1 MNQRRISC
9 EPWLRLQR
17 AHLGKP
23 FRNFNEH
30 VQGLHQRR
38 AVEVPNL
45 RFLHV
50 VFGDCQ
56 VSGVARLAINLVIL
70 VLTLLIF
77 VWTSSSSVGGYL
89 PRKLSN
95 KIFSSSSLGSVFSA
109 SEGSTLTFATA
120 AAGFLR
126 TGDAMAIEAG
136 RYRTNVVPL
145 SWSVSSMT
153 AAVSFGPADEPLKMP
168 WQDIPDKPT
177 ISKTALHRRGL
188 PWHQPPR

>member
-1 MNQRRISC
+1 MVFRSQRYTIDPGDSIWHAFSFFCSSNNQMSQRRISC

-17 AHLGKP
+17 AHLGNLCW
-23 FRNFNEH
+23 NFDEH
-30 VQGLHQRR
+30 VQGLYQRR
-38 AVEVPNL
+38 AVEDPNL

-50 VFGDCQ
+50 LFRDCQ
-56 VSGVARLAINLVIL
+56 VSGVVQLAINLVIL

-109 SEGSTLTFATA
+109 SEGSTLTFSTA

-126 TGDAMAIEAG
+126 TGDAMAIEEDATEPMLCHCRG
-136 RYRTNVVPL
+136 RCRP
-145 SWSVSSMT
+145 
-153 AAVSFGPADEPLKMP
+153 
-168 WQDIPDKPT
+168 
-177 ISKTALHRRGL
+177 
-188 PWHQPPR
+188 

>member
-1 MNQRRISC
+1 MLSRSSTSGVISLYPLPRGAAF
-9 EPWLRLQR
+9 EFLVDVL
-17 AHLGKP
+17 
-23 FRNFNEH
+23 FR
-30 VQGLHQRR
+30 
-38 AVEVPNL
+38 
-45 RFLHV
+45 
-50 VFGDCQ
+50 DCQ
-56 VSGVARLAINLVIL
+56 VSGVVQLAINLVIL

-109 SEGSTLTFATA
+109 SEGSTLTFSTA

-145 SWSVSSMT
+145 SWSVSSMI

-177 ISKTALHRRGL
+177 ISPKLQQDESTSNQLRTLAATAASISRQAILEFR
-188 PWHQPPR
+188 